1 MHIIL
6 LSTCIRSGKQSKANY
21 HPHGFQQ
28 KGASWDYLSGLKI
41 SLSKSSNGSMKAATP
56 WSTAFRSIA
65 KKSSKA
71 RSSPFAKAKQPSSS
85 MKAKSPTSLAQA
97 CTSFQPA
104 TYPSLLRSKVGNTAL
119 KARSKQKST
128 SLTPVSFTNLKWG
141 TANPIMMRDK
151 DFGVLRLRGFGTY
164 AMRVV
169 DAGNFLKEHVASSGH
184 LDADAI
190 TGHLRNL
197 VVSRFA
203 DSLGE
208 LEIPALDLAA
218 KYDEIA
224 FDLQQKLNTE
234 FQAQGLAL
242 ENMAIEN
249 ISLPPEVESALDKR
263 SQMAVIGDMG
273 RFTQF
278 QTANAIPTAAA
289 NDGIGG
295 AGMAMGMGFGMG
307 NMMTHQMG
315 QAMYQGG
322 TPQADAF
329 SGQMGA
335 PAATAAPPAPAS
347 QQASPQERLQ
357 KIATLLEQGLIS
369 AEEAQGLRAKVLES
383 LI

>member
-1 MHIIL
+1 MGLFEWAKNQFIEIIEWVDESRNTLVYRFPVYRKEIKQGAQLTVREGQAAVFVNEGQIADVFGPGMHK
-6 LSTCIRSGKQSKANY
+6 LSTRNLPILATLKGWKY
-21 HPHGFQQ
+21 GFE
-28 KGASWDYLSGLKI
+28 
-41 SLSKSSNGSMKAATP
+41 
-56 WSTAFRSIA
+56 
-65 KKSSKA
+65 
-71 RSSPFAKAKQPSSS
+71 SPFKAEVY
-85 MKAKSPTSLAQA
+85 
-97 CTSFQPA
+97 F
-104 TYPSLLRSKVGNTAL
+104 VNTRL
-119 KARSKQKST
+119 
-128 SLTPVSFTNLKWG
+128 FTNLKWG

-169 DAGNFLKEHVASSGH
+169 DAGAFLKEHVASSGH

-208 LEIPALDLAA
+208 LEIAALDLAA

-224 FDLQQKLNTE
+224 FDLQKKLNNE

-249 ISLPPEVESALDKR
+249 ISLPPEVEAALDTR

-273 RFTQF
+273 RYTQY

-289 NDGIGG
+289 NEGIGG

-315 QAMYQGG
+315 HAMYQQQGA
-322 TPQADAF
+322 PAMDAF
-329 SGQMGA
+329 TGQMGA
-335 PAATAAPPAPAS
+335 PAATAAPAAAT
-347 QQASPQERLQ
+347 QASPQERLQ
-357 KIATLLEQGLIS
+357 KIAGLLEQGLIS
-369 AEEAQGLRAKVLES
+369 AEEAQGLRAKVLDS

>member
-1 MHIIL
+1 MGLFEWAKNQFIEIIEWVDESRNTLVYRFPVYRKEIKQGAQLTVREGQAAVFVNEGQIADVFGPGMHK
-6 LSTCIRSGKQSKANY
+6 LSTRNLPILATLKGWKY
-21 HPHGFQQ
+21 GFE
-28 KGASWDYLSGLKI
+28 
-41 SLSKSSNGSMKAATP
+41 
-56 WSTAFRSIA
+56 
-65 KKSSKA
+65 
-71 RSSPFAKAKQPSSS
+71 SPFKAEIY
-85 MKAKSPTSLAQA
+85 
-97 CTSFQPA
+97 F
-104 TYPSLLRSKVGNTAL
+104 VNTRL
-119 KARSKQKST
+119 
-128 SLTPVSFTNLKWG
+128 FTNLKWG

-335 PAATAAPPAPAS
+335 PAATAAPVA